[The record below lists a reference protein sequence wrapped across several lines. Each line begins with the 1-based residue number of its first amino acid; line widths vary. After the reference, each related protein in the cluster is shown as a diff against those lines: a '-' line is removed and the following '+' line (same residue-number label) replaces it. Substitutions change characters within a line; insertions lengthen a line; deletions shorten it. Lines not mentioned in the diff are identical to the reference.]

1 MDDISRVS
9 LFAFLPFILLSDWKR
24 LNCIKACHKNW
35 ANIILPSLY
44 VFDRLYDIMLSQG
57 YNYSSINVATQFQ
70 LNCISFSMY
79 VDTKRIY
86 VYQKCKLVDK
96 YFDPFVFFIYVGLNI
111 LPSIIDARNTPCVF
125 EIFVRFKSE
134 HFKIWCSLKRY
145 LSYWESKFSFIS
157 GIRINSFSYLAIS
170 LPNEHG
176 YISQAFMR
184 TAQKNI
190 WLFISKCDC

>member
-70 LNCISFSMY
+70 LNWISFGMY

-111 LPSIIDARNTPCVF
+111 LPSITDDRNTPCVF

>member
-1 MDDISRVS
+1 MLGIEFRNLSS
-9 LFAFLPFILLSDWKR
+9 FLPFILLSDWKR

-86 VYQKCKLVDK
+86 VYQKCKFCCPLRKSINTLIHLFFSYTLAWISCRQLSTLEIHLV
-96 YFDPFVFFIYVGLNI
+96 
-111 LPSIIDARNTPCVF
+111 C
-125 EIFVRFKSE
+125 
-134 HFKIWCSLKRY
+134 LKY
-145 LSYWESKFSFIS
+145 LSDSRVNIS
-157 GIRINSFSYLAIS
+157 RYDVALRDTFLIGKANFRLYPAL
-170 LPNEHG
+170 G
-176 YISQAFMR
+176 
-184 TAQKNI
+184 
-190 WLFISKCDC
+190 

>member
-70 LNCISFSMY
+70 LNWISFSMY
-79 VDTKRIY
+79 VDTIRIY
-86 VYQKCKLVDK
+86 IYQKCKFCCTLRKSIDTLINC
-96 YFDPFVFFIYVGLNI
+96 FFIYVGLNI
-111 LPSIIDARNTPCVF
+111 LPSITNDRNTPCVF

-184 TAQKNI
+184 TAQENI
-190 WLFISKCDC
+190 